1 MKKMMM
7 VFLITG
13 LVLLAGLFFIEKD
26 RAKRLGAEILL
37 EKEKLAEIENQNKT
51 LDAQL
56 KTIANLNQSL
66 EKKLAALEKE
76 KAELN
81 QKLKESEKRLQEIQ
95 AQVAVMSPD
104 EMVQQTRRILKDNG
118 VEKIDVGA
126 RFTLAAFRKNIGLLL
141 EWEEFSLVKIPA
153 LEKKAET
160 LEKANLN
167 LQNQVFLW
175 KESDRLWRQKNALW
189 LEERTTMNS
198 LLADYQ
204 KLINSEKR
212 KKIYGS
218 IGAGLIG
225 FGLGALIG
233 K

>member
-13 LVLLAGLFFIEKD
+13 LVLLAGLFFIEKG
-26 RAKRLGAEILL
+26 RAKKLGAEIIL

-175 KESDRLWRQKNALW
+175 KESDRLWRQKDTLW
-189 LEERTTMNS
+189 LEEKMTMNRLILS
-198 LLADYQ
+198 YEKQTQIQKRQKWLL
-204 KLINSEKR
+204 
-212 KKIYGS
+212 
-218 IGAGLIG
+218 
-225 FGLGALIG
+225 FGLGVLAGFGGHALL

>member
-13 LVLLAGLFFIEKD
+13 LVFLAGLFFIEKG
-26 RAKRLGAEILL
+26 RAKKLGAEILL
-37 EKEKLAEIENQNKT
+37 EKEKLAEIEKQNKT
-51 LDAQL
+51 LDAQI
-56 KTIANLNQSL
+56 KTIAGLNQSL

-81 QKLKESEKRLQEIQ
+81 QKLKESEKKLQEIQ
-95 AQVAVMSPD
+95 AQVAVMPPD
-104 EMVQQTRRILKDNG
+104 EMVRQTRRILQDSG

-126 RFTLAAFRKNIGLLL
+126 RFSLAAFRKNTGTLL
-141 EWEEFSLVKIPA
+141 EWEEFSLIKIPA

-175 KESDRLWRQKNALW
+175 KESDRLWRQKNTLW
-189 LEERTTMNS
+189 LEEKMTMNRLILSYEKQARIQKRQKWLLFS
-198 LLADYQ
+198 LGVLA
-204 KLINSEKR
+204 
-212 KKIYGS
+212 
-218 IGAGLIG
+218 G
-225 FGLGALIG
+225 FGSHALL

>member
-1 MKKMMM
+1 M

-13 LVLLAGLFFIEKD
+13 LVLLAGLFFIEKG
-26 RAKRLGAEILL
+26 RAKKLGAEIIL

-175 KESDRLWRQKNALW
+175 KESDRLWRQKDTLW
-189 LEERTTMNS
+189 LEEKMTMNRLILS
-198 LLADYQ
+198 YEKQTQIQKRQKWLL
-204 KLINSEKR
+204 
-212 KKIYGS
+212 
-218 IGAGLIG
+218 
-225 FGLGALIG
+225 FGLGVLAGFGGHALL

>member
-175 KESDRLWRQKNALW
+175 KESDRLWRQKDTLW
-189 LEERTTMNS
+189 LEEKMTMNRLILS
-198 LLADYQ
+198 YEKQTQIQKRQKWLL
-204 KLINSEKR
+204 
-212 KKIYGS
+212 
-218 IGAGLIG
+218 
-225 FGLGALIG
+225 FGLGVLAGFGGHALL

>member
-1 MKKMMM
+1 M

-175 KESDRLWRQKNALW
+175 KESDRLWRQKDTLW
-189 LEERTTMNS
+189 LEEKMTMNRLILS
-198 LLADYQ
+198 YEKQTQIQKRQKWLL
-204 KLINSEKR
+204 
-212 KKIYGS
+212 
-218 IGAGLIG
+218 
-225 FGLGALIG
+225 FGLGVLAGFGGHALL